1 MIALYMKIVNGSV
14 QSTLCYYILMGI
26 VDLFLKLFVTIKNE
40 KEKEAH
46 AKDGM
51 YYGVDYNL
59 HKDNQ
64 AISETIVL
72 P

>member
-1 MIALYMKIVNGSV
+1 
-14 QSTLCYYILMGI
+14 
-26 VDLFLKLFVTIKNE
+26 
-40 KEKEAH
+40 
-46 AKDGM
+46 M

-72 P
+72 PWTSYKRDHSNMVL